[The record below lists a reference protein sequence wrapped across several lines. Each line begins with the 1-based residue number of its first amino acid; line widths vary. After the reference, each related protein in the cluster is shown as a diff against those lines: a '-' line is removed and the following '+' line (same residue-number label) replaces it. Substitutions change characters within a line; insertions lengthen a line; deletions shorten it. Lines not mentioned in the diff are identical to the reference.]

1 MAYQRELNTV
11 VPVLA
16 AEHTE
21 VDDAVLVWLTCESFH
36 RVAESEHLVITEW
49 ADLGDMDLSGSSEV
63 SSNDVATISVDA
75 GGDNAV
81 TEAGGDLLSGLQ
93 VERRG
98 HL

>member
-49 ADLGDMDLSGSSEV
+49 ADLGDMDPSEV
-63 SSNDVATISVDA
+63 SPQTEHEVLQRPATDFRWRRFRGVATRAPYASV
-75 GGDNAV
+75 G
-81 TEAGGDLLSGLQ
+81 
-93 VERRG
+93 
-98 HL
+98 